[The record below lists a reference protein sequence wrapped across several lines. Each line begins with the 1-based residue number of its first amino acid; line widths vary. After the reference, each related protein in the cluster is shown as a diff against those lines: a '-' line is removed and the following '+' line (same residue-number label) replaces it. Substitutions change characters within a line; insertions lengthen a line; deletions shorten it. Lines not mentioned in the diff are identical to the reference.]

1 MVIFERSNPFSM
13 RSILFI
19 LSFLLFA
26 ELSAQEQQLA
36 YRYYRSGEYEI
47 AAAIYE
53 TLHKENPNNT
63 SYTNY
68 LIKCYQRLEQFDKAL
83 GFIQNQLTQFPSQRH
98 LLIEI
103 GYNHQLQ
110 HDLATAEVY
119 YKRALQPEN
128 LMNGSAYLIGK
139 TFQDNHLLDYAITAF
154 EKAMEINPKTNFNY
168 QLAFIYGE
176 KGDLDNMF
184 KSYLDLIDKNEKY
197 LPSVQNYM
205 GQFITDDSQNE
216 SNLLLK
222 KSLLLRSQDQPKDV
236 WNVLLS
242 WMYVQQ
248 KDYLK
253 AFIQEK
259 ALYRRNP
266 ESLDRMFNLGEITYE
281 NSAFSTSKQVFD
293 YILKNTKSID
303 FELAAKLYKLEIDR
317 NTDVASSDIQK
328 QFNNLLNEYG
338 YNPATLQ
345 IQSVYAEFLAFD
357 LNQTE
362 EALELLNETLKYDL
376 DDFEEGLVKTV
387 LGDIYVYDGKFST
400 ALIYYTQVQKKLK
413 NDELGQEARYK
424 IAQTSYYKGDFDW
437 AQTQLEVLK
446 KSTSQLIANDA
457 LDLNLLITDN
467 ATRDSTKV
475 ALTQYAKAELLA
487 FQNKNQEAIQILEG
501 ILTKFKEHSII
512 DEALFKQAELFEK
525 EKQYDKAEQAY
536 LDLIALNAQ
545 DILADDAHY
554 RLGVLYEKKLENPD
568 KAQEYYEKI
577 IYDYPSSI
585 FLVDARN
592 KYRALRGDILN

>member
-1 MVIFERSNPFSM
+1 M
-13 RSILFI
+13 RSFLFI

-63 SYTNY
+63 SYSNY
-68 LIKCYQRLEQFDKAL
+68 LIKCYQRLELFDKAQI
-83 GFIQNQLTQFPSQRH
+83 FIETQLDRFPTQRH
-98 LLIEI
+98 LLVEI

-110 HDLATAEVY
+110 HDMVTAEKY
-119 YKRALQPEN
+119 YQHALEDEN
-128 LMNGSAYLIGK
+128 MINGSAYLIGK

-154 EKAMEINPKTNFNY
+154 KKAMELNPKANFNY

-176 KGDLDNMF
+176 KGELDNMF
-184 KSYLDLIDKNEKY
+184 RAYLDLIDKNEKY

-216 SNLLLK
+216 SNILLK
-222 KSLLLRSQDQPKDV
+222 QSLLKRSQNQPKDV

-242 WMYVQQ
+242 WMYTQQ

-253 AFIQEK
+253 AFVQEK
-259 ALYRRNP
+259 ALFRRNP

-281 NSAFSTSKQVFD
+281 NNAFKISTQVFD
-293 YILKNTKSID
+293 YILKHTNNID

-317 NTDVASSDIQK
+317 STDVSSDVIQK
-328 QFNNLLNEYG
+328 QFVALLNHYG
-338 YNPATLQ
+338 FSPETLR

-357 LNQTE
+357 LNQSQE
-362 EALELLNETLKYDL
+362 AISLLKSALEYEL
-376 DDFEEGLVKTV
+376 DDFEEGLVKTI

-413 NDELGQEARYK
+413 NDELGQEARFK

-437 AQTQLEVLK
+437 AQNQLKILK

-487 FQNKNQEAIQILEG
+487 FQNKNQEALKILEG
-501 ILTKFKEHSII
+501 ILVEFKEHSII

-525 EKQYDKAEQAY
+525 EKQYYKAEQSY
-536 LDLIALNAQ
+536 LDLIALNTQ

-554 RLGVLYEKKLENPD
+554 KLGLLYEERLENPE

-585 FLVDARN
+585 YLVDARN

>member
-1 MVIFERSNPFSM
+1 M
-13 RSILFI
+13 RSFLFI

-63 SYTNY
+63 SYSNY
-68 LIKCYQRLEQFDKAL
+68 LIKCYQRLELFDKAQI
-83 GFIQNQLTQFPSQRH
+83 FIETQLDRFPTQRH
-98 LLIEI
+98 LLVEI

-110 HDLATAEVY
+110 HDMVTAEKY
-119 YKRALQPEN
+119 YQHALEDEN
-128 LMNGSAYLIGK
+128 MINGSAYLIGK

-154 EKAMEINPKTNFNY
+154 KKAMELNPKANFNY

-176 KGDLDNMF
+176 KGELDNMF
-184 KSYLDLIDKNEKY
+184 RAYLDLIDKNEKY

-205 GQFITDDSQNE
+205 GQFITDDSQNA
-216 SNLLLK
+216 SNILLK
-222 KSLLLRSQDQPKDV
+222 QSLLKRSQNQPKDV

-242 WMYVQQ
+242 WMYTQQ

-253 AFIQEK
+253 AFVQEK
-259 ALYRRNP
+259 ALFRRNP

-281 NSAFSTSKQVFD
+281 NNAFKISTQVFD
-293 YILKNTKSID
+293 YILKNTNNID

-317 NTDVASSDIQK
+317 STDVSSDVIQK
-328 QFNNLLNEYG
+328 QFVALLNHYG
-338 YNPATLQ
+338 FSPETLR

-357 LNQTE
+357 LNQSQE
-362 EALELLNETLKYDL
+362 AISLLKSALEYEL
-376 DDFEEGLVKTV
+376 DDFEEGLVKTI

-413 NDELGQEARYK
+413 NDELGQEARFK

-437 AQTQLEVLK
+437 AQNQLKILK

-487 FQNKNQEAIQILEG
+487 FQNKNQEALKILEG
-501 ILTKFKEHSII
+501 ILVEFKEHSII

-525 EKQYDKAEQAY
+525 EKQYYKAEQSY
-536 LDLIALNAQ
+536 LDLIALNTQ

-554 RLGVLYEKKLENPD
+554 KLGLLYEERLENPE

-585 FLVDARN
+585 YLVDARN

>member
-1 MVIFERSNPFSM
+1 LVIFESINPFVV
-13 RSILFI
+13 RSFLFI

-63 SYTNY
+63 SYSNY
-68 LIKCYQRLEQFDKAL
+68 LIKCYQRLELFDKAQI
-83 GFIQNQLTQFPSQRH
+83 FIETQLDRFPTQRH
-98 LLIEI
+98 LLVEI

-110 HDLATAEVY
+110 HDMVTAEKY
-119 YKRALQPEN
+119 YQHALDDEN
-128 LMNGSAYLIGK
+128 MINGSAYLIGK

-154 EKAMEINPKTNFNY
+154 KKAMELNPKANFNY

-176 KGDLDNMF
+176 KGELDNMF
-184 KSYLDLIDKNEKY
+184 RAYLDLIDKNEKY

-216 SNLLLK
+216 SNILLK
-222 KSLLLRSQDQPKDV
+222 QSLLKRSQNQPKDV

-242 WMYVQQ
+242 WMYTQQ

-253 AFIQEK
+253 AFVQEK
-259 ALYRRNP
+259 ALFRRNP

-281 NSAFSTSKQVFD
+281 NNAFKISTQVFD
-293 YILKNTKSID
+293 YILKNTNNID

-317 NTDVASSDIQK
+317 STDVSSDVIQK
-328 QFNNLLNEYG
+328 QFVALLNHYG
-338 YNPATLQ
+338 FSPETLR

-357 LNQTE
+357 LNQSQE
-362 EALELLNETLKYDL
+362 AISLLKSALEYEL
-376 DDFEEGLVKTV
+376 DDFEEGLVKTI

-413 NDELGQEARYK
+413 NDELGQEARFK

-437 AQTQLEVLK
+437 AQNQLKILK

-487 FQNKNQEAIQILEG
+487 FQNKNQEALKILEG
-501 ILTKFKEHSII
+501 ILVEFKEHSII

-525 EKQYDKAEQAY
+525 EKQYYKAEQSY
-536 LDLIALNAQ
+536 LDLIALNTQ

-554 RLGVLYEKKLENPD
+554 KLGLLYEERLENPE

-585 FLVDARN
+585 YLVDARN

>member
-1 MVIFERSNPFSM
+1 M
-13 RSILFI
+13 RTVLFI
-19 LSFLLFA
+19 LTFFIGFQLA
-26 ELSAQEQQLA
+26 AQEQQLA
-36 YRYYRSGEYEI
+36 YRYYRNGDYEI
-47 AAAIYE
+47 AASIYE

-63 SYTNY
+63 SYANY

-83 GFIQNQLTQFPSQRH
+83 GFIKSQLDQFPTQRH

-110 HDLATAEVY
+110 HDLVTAKKY
-119 YKRALQPEN
+119 YNLALANEN
-128 LMNGSAYLIGK
+128 LTSGSAYLIGK

-154 EKAMEINPKTNFNY
+154 NKAMELNPRANFNY

-176 KGDLDNMF
+176 KGEIENMF
-184 KSYLDLIDKNEKY
+184 NAYLELIDRNEKY
-197 LPSVQNYM
+197 LPTAQNYM

-222 KSLLLRSQDQPKDV
+222 TALLKRSQNQPKNI

-259 ALYRRNP
+259 ALYKRNP
-266 ESLDRMFNLGEITYE
+266 ESLERMFDLGEITFNNEAY
-281 NSAFSTSKQVFD
+281 TISKQVFD
-293 YILKNTKSID
+293 HIIKYTDNID
-303 FELAAKLYKLEIDR
+303 FELAAKLYQLEIDR
-317 NTDVASSDIQK
+317 NTDTPFDKIEA
-328 QFNNLLNEYG
+328 QFEFLLANYG
-338 YNPATLQ
+338 FSTATLT
-345 IQSVYAEFLAFD
+345 IQTYFAEFIAYDLNDPERALTLLKNALKFD
-357 LNQTE
+357 LN
-362 EALELLNETLKYDL
+362 
-376 DDFEEGLVKTV
+376 DFEEGIVKTV
-387 LGDIYVYDGKFST
+387 LGDIYVYEGKFST

-413 NDELGQEARYK
+413 TDNIGQEARYK

-475 ALTQYAKAELLA
+475 ALTNYAKAELFA
-487 FQNKNQEAIQILEG
+487 FQNKNEAAIEILDQLLLEH
-501 ILTKFKEHSII
+501 KEHTII
-512 DEALFKQAELFEK
+512 DEALFKKAELHK
-525 EKQYDKAEQAY
+525 KLKQYNLAAQAY
-536 LDLIALNAQ
+536 LDLIALNSQ

-554 RLGVLYEKKLENPD
+554 LLGVLYEEKLENPE

-577 IYDYPSSI
+577 IYNYPSSI
-585 FLVDARN
+585 YLVDARN
-592 KYRALRGDILN
+592 KFRKLRGDILN

>member
-1 MVIFERSNPFSM
+1 M

-19 LSFLLFA
+19 LSFFLWL
-26 ELSAQEQQLA
+26 ESTAQEQQLA
-36 YRYYRSGEYEI
+36 YRYYRNGDYEI

-53 TLHKENPNNT
+53 TMHKENPNNT

-83 GFIQNQLTQFPSQRH
+83 KFIEDQLVAFPSQRH

-103 GYNHQLQ
+103 GYNYQLQ
-110 HDLATAEVY
+110 HDLETAEMY
-119 YKRALQPEN
+119 YNRALQTEN
-128 LMNGSAYLIGK
+128 LLGGSAYLIGK
-139 TFQDNHLLDYAITAF
+139 TFQDNHLLDQAIAAF
-154 EKAMEINPKTNFNY
+154 ELAMELNPKANFNY

-176 KGDLDNMF
+176 KGDLENMF
-184 KSYLDLIDKNEKY
+184 NSYLDLIDQNEKY

-205 GQFITDDSQNE
+205 GQFITNDSQNE

-222 KSLLLRSQDQPKDV
+222 KSLLLRSQNQPKGV

-259 ALYRRNP
+259 ALHKRQS
-266 ESLDRMFNLGEITYE
+266 ESLNRVFNLGEITYE
-281 NSAFSTSKQVFD
+281 NKAYDISRQVFD
-293 YILKNTKSID
+293 YILQHTTDVD

-317 NTDVASSDIQK
+317 NTNVSNSIIQK
-328 QFNNLLNEYG
+328 QFETLLNTYG
-338 YNPATLQ
+338 FNSETLQ
-345 IQSVYAEFLAFD
+345 IQTVYAEFLAFD

-362 EALELLNETLKYDL
+362 KAIALLENALKLTSDH
-376 DDFEEGLVKTV
+376 FEEGMVKTV
-387 LGDIYVYDGKFST
+387 LGDIYVFEGKFST
-400 ALIYYTQVQKKLK
+400 ALIHYTQVQKKLK
-413 NDELGQEARYK
+413 NDELGQEARFK

-437 AQTQLEVLK
+437 AQTQLKVLK
-446 KSTSQLIANDA
+446 NSTSQLIANDA
-457 LDLNLLITDN
+457 LDLNLFITDN

-475 ALTQYAKAELLA
+475 ALTRYAKAELLA
-487 FQNKNQEAIQILEG
+487 YQNKNQEAITILNALIEE
-501 ILTKFKEHSII
+501 FKEHSII
-512 DEALFKQAELFEK
+512 DEALFKKAELHEK
-525 EKQYDKAEQAY
+525 DTQYESAEQAY
-536 LDLIALNAQ
+536 LDLIELNPN

-554 RLGVLYEKKLENPD
+554 KLGLLYEEKLENIE

-577 IYDYPSSI
+577 IYNYPSSI

>member
-1 MVIFERSNPFSM
+1 M
-13 RSILFI
+13 RSFLFI

-63 SYTNY
+63 SYSNY
-68 LIKCYQRLEQFDKAL
+68 LIKCYQRLELFDKAQI
-83 GFIQNQLTQFPSQRH
+83 FIETQLDRFPTQRH
-98 LLIEI
+98 LLVEI

-110 HDLATAEVY
+110 HDMVTAEKY
-119 YKRALQPEN
+119 YQHALEDEN
-128 LMNGSAYLIGK
+128 MINGSAYLIGK

-154 EKAMEINPKTNFNY
+154 KKAMELNPKANFNY

-176 KGDLDNMF
+176 KGELDNMF
-184 KSYLDLIDKNEKY
+184 RAYLDLIDKNEKY

-216 SNLLLK
+216 SNILLK
-222 KSLLLRSQDQPKDV
+222 QSLLKRSQNQPKDV

-242 WMYVQQ
+242 WMYTQQ

-253 AFIQEK
+253 AFVQEK
-259 ALYRRNP
+259 ALFRRNP

-281 NSAFSTSKQVFD
+281 NNAFKISTQVFD
-293 YILKNTKSID
+293 YILKNTNNID

-317 NTDVASSDIQK
+317 STDVSSDVIQK
-328 QFNNLLNEYG
+328 QFVALLNHYG
-338 YNPATLQ
+338 FSPETLR

-357 LNQTE
+357 LNQSQE
-362 EALELLNETLKYDL
+362 AISLLKSALEYEL
-376 DDFEEGLVKTV
+376 DDFEEGLVKTI

-413 NDELGQEARYK
+413 NDELGQEARFK

-437 AQTQLEVLK
+437 AQNQLKILK

-487 FQNKNQEAIQILEG
+487 FQNKNQEALKILEG
-501 ILTKFKEHSII
+501 ILVEFKEHSII

-525 EKQYDKAEQAY
+525 EKQYYKAEQSY
-536 LDLIALNAQ
+536 LDLIALNTQ

-554 RLGVLYEKKLENPD
+554 KLGLLYEERLENPE

-585 FLVDARN
+585 YLVDARN

>member
-1 MVIFERSNPFSM
+1 VRSF
-13 RSILFI
+13 LFL
-19 LSFLLFA
+19 LSFFLIA

-36 YRYYRSGEYEI
+36 YRYFRNGDYEI
-47 AAAIYE
+47 AASIYE
-53 TLHKENPNNT
+53 SLHKENPNNT
-63 SYTNY
+63 SYSNY
-68 LIKCYQRLEQFDKAL
+68 LIKCYQGMEQFDKAQN
-83 GFIQNQLTQFPSQRH
+83 FIESQIKKFPTQRH
-98 LLIEI
+98 LLVEI

-110 HDLATAEVY
+110 HDMATAEKY
-119 YKRALQPEN
+119 YDYALEDEN
-128 LMNGSAYLIGK
+128 MMNSSAYLIAK
-139 TFQDNHLLDYAITAF
+139 TFQDNHLLDYAIKAF
-154 EKAMEINPKTNFNY
+154 QKAMKLNPRANFNY

-176 KGDLDNMF
+176 KGDLENMF

-222 KSLLLRSQDQPKDV
+222 QYLLKRSQNQPKDV

-259 ALYRRNP
+259 ALHKRNP
-266 ESLDRMFNLGEITYE
+266 ESLDRMFSLGEMAYE
-281 NSAFSTSKQVFD
+281 NNAFNISRQVFD
-293 YILKNTKSID
+293 YIIKNTNNID
-303 FELAAKLYKLEIDR
+303 FELAAKLYQLEIDR
-317 NTDVASSDIQK
+317 NTDVPKNEIEK
-328 QFNNLLNEYG
+328 QFDSLLNLYG
-338 YNPATLQ
+338 FSLETLR
-345 IQSVYAEFLAFD
+345 IQCVYAEFLAFD
-357 LNQTE
+357 LNRTQE
-362 EALELLNETLKYDL
+362 AISLLKNALEYEL
-376 DDFEEGLVKTV
+376 DDFDEGLVKTV

-400 ALIYYTQVQKKLK
+400 ALIYYTQVQKNLK
-413 NDELGQEARYK
+413 NDELGQEARFK

-437 AQTQLEVLK
+437 AQTQLKVLK

-457 LDLNLLITDN
+457 LDLNLLISDN

-487 FQNKNQEAIQILEG
+487 FQNKNIEALELLEN
-501 ILTKFKEHSII
+501 ILTEFKGHSII
-512 DEALFKQAELFEK
+512 DETLFKQAALFEK
-525 EKQYDKAEQAY
+525 EKQYSNAEQAY
-536 LDLIALNAQ
+536 LDLIALNPQ

-554 RLGVLYEKKLENPD
+554 KLGLLYEERLENPE

-577 IYDYPSSI
+577 IYNYPSSI
-585 FLVDARN
+585 YLVDARN